1 MTVELWNKIHELE
14 EENRKLKETRDFS
27 VKEGLRL
34 IDENFQLGVELSALK
49 LQIDKVKKWAYD
61 ALVDQYV
68 EDKIREIFGDSK

>member
-1 MTVELWNKIHELE
+1 MTVELWNKIHKLE
-14 EENRKLKETRDFS
+14 EENKKLKETRDFS
-27 VKEGLRL
+27 VKEGLLL